1 MVYGGALANR
11 ISYICYIHKIN
22 TAASTGMHVV
32 PTLGFPSCATADAH
46 NKDPMAVATSAP

>member
-11 ISYICYIHKIN
+11 ISYICDIHEIN

-32 PTLGFPSCATADAH
+32 PTLRFPWVCDTCALQ
-46 NKDPMAVATSAP
+46 SFCRQ